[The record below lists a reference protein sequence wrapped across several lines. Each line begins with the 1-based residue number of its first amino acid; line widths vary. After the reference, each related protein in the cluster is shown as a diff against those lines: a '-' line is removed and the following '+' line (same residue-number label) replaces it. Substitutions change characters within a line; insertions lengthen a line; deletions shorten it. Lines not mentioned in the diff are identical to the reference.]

1 MASTA
6 AAAAIFSSLTL
17 PKSRT
22 SEKDSSIEN
31 AIAKFYSISHSPK
44 HTLSLS
50 LDMPLS
56 VSVSVCLS
64 FPISDDIDL
73 RKLFLMAAVSPK
85 MVLLGNLFSHLLFAA
100 YSIPENTVLNLMP
113 RSLRKIPPLSLQI
126 SPTPTNSSAKI

>member
-31 AIAKFYSISHSPK
+31 AIAKFYSISHAHT

-50 LDMPLS
+50 LDMPL
-56 VSVSVCLS
+56 SVSVCLS

-85 MVLLGNLFSHLLFAA
+85 MVLLGNLVSHLLFAA